1 MPLNAS
7 LVVGGGATTPLAFAL
22 DYTGTTQ
29 YGAAFGV
36 NNLAQNGFTS
46 GHLPGFNISDTGIV
60 LGTYSNGLNRN
71 LGQLVL
77 ASFRNP
83 QGLNPIGNNQW
94 AETAQSGLPI
104 VGVAGSGSLGV
115 LQSSAL
121 EQSNVDLTNELV
133 DMITAQ
139 RNYQA
144 NAQTIK
150 TQDTIFQTLVN
161 LP

>member
-1 MPLNAS
+1 
-7 LVVGGGATTPLAFAL
+7 
-22 DYTGTTQ
+22 
-29 YGAAFGV
+29 
-36 NNLAQNGFTS
+36 
-46 GHLPGFNISDTGIV
+46 
-60 LGTYSNGLNRN
+60 
-71 LGQLVL
+71 VL

-83 QGLNPIGNNQW
+83 QGLNPLGSNQW

-115 LQSSAL
+115 MQSSAL

-150 TQDTIFQTLVN
+150 TQNTIFQTLVN